1 MKGNPNVKQTSNNY
15 ARHIATGE
23 YVFFA
28 DASAPAFTHPQHWAF
43 FRRPSGKEAFVGQIV
58 GENYGGD
65 AASDPEAP
73 ASAAS

>member
-1 MKGNPNVKQTSNNY
+1 MKGTIVKQTDNY

-43 FRRPSGKEAFVGQIV
+43 FRSPGGKEAFVGQIV
-58 GENYGGD
+58 GENYGGA
-65 AASDPEAP
+65 AASDPQAP